1 LPISTDTA
9 EPYDIFIYVSR
20 LLSVSLPDELSATT
34 DAVAA
39 AQGRSRSDV
48 VRDALRSYLW
58 REQWAQTT
66 REARARAER
75 AGIGPEDVED
85 LIDELRHDG

>member
-1 LPISTDTA
+1 M
-9 EPYDIFIYVSR
+9 SR

-39 AQGRSRSDV
+39 AQGRSRSEV
-48 VRDALRSYLW
+48 VRDALRDYLW
-58 REQWAQTT
+58 REQWSLAT

-75 AGIGPEDVED
+75 QGIGPEDVED
-85 LIDELRHDG
+85 MIDELRQTG

>member
-1 LPISTDTA
+1 M
-9 EPYDIFIYVSR
+9 SR

-39 AQGRSRSDV
+39 AQGRSRSEV
-48 VRDALRSYLW
+48 VRDALRSYVW
-58 REQWAQTT
+58 REQWSDAT
-66 REARARAER
+66 RDARARAER

-85 LIDELRHDG
+85 VIDELRDAG

>member
-1 LPISTDTA
+1 M
-9 EPYDIFIYVSR
+9 SR

-39 AQGRSRSDV
+39 AQGRSRSEV

-58 REQWAQTT
+58 REQWSHAT
-66 REARARAER
+66 RDARARAER

-85 LIDELRHDG
+85 VVDELRHAG

>member
-1 LPISTDTA
+1 M
-9 EPYDIFIYVSR
+9 PYDIFISMSR

-39 AQGRSRSDV
+39 AQGRSRSEL

-58 REQWAQTT
+58 REQWSHAT
-66 REARARAER
+66 REARALAER
-75 AGIGPEDVED
+75 AGVGPEDVEE
-85 LIDELRHDG
+85 LVDELRQNG